1 MQELPV
7 VVQKSHETERNP
19 PRNYCSWTGI
29 RVAVQESNGTA
40 ATAAGQES
48 NVAVLESNGT
58 VQKLT
63 VANQESTVA
72 VQESNG
78 NSTGK

>member
-7 VVQKSHETERNP
+7 VVQKSHET
-19 PRNYCSWTGI
+19 
-29 RVAVQESNGTA
+29 ESNGTA

-48 NVAVLESNGT
+48 NVAVPESNGT

-63 VANQESTVA
+63 IANQENTVA

-78 NSTGK
+78 NSTGNHCS